1 MSNPTLPSPTASIT
15 AVAYPLADVLGLP
28 RRPQRAGDP
37 AITAGRGDVADDR
50 EAPEIRALLESA
62 RAGDEAAFGQLIRA
76 YERTV
81 IRTVLA
87 ALGRREDAEDA
98 AQDAFIQAWRHLG
111 SFRGE
116 ATFRTWLLTI
126 AWRKALDRRRSRSR
140 WWQRS
145 AAVAEGDPFDDVA
158 GVLPNPERAAI
169 ARDTCDR
176 IKGHIAR
183 LSPTLR
189 DTLLLAASGDHTYE
203 EIGAMLGTPV
213 GTIKWRVAEARRLVA
228 SRIEPEFGS

>member
-1 MSNPTLPSPTASIT
+1 MSNPTLSSPTASIT

-176 IKGHIAR
+176 IKAHIAR

-228 SRIEPEFGS
+228 SRIEPEAGS

>member
-1 MSNPTLPSPTASIT
+1 MT
-15 AVAYPLADVLGLP
+15 AVAYSIADVLGLP
-28 RRPQRAGDP
+28 GRPRWAGDR
-37 AITAGRGDVADDR
+37 AIDIDIDPEREVGARDR
-50 EAPEIRALLESA
+50 ETPEVRALLDLA

-81 IRTVLA
+81 FRTVLA

-98 AQDAFIQAWRHLG
+98 AQEAFIQAWRHLG
-111 SFRGE
+111 SFRGD

-126 AWRKALDRRRSRSR
+126 AWRKALDRRRARSR
-140 WWQRS
+140 WWNRS
-145 AAVAEGDPFDDVA
+145 AAVAEGDPFDEVA

-169 ARDTCDR
+169 ARDACDR
-176 IKGHIAR
+176 IRHQVAR

-189 DTLLLAASGDHTYE
+189 DTLLLAASGEHTYE
-203 EIGAMLGTPV
+203 EIGLMLGTPV

-228 SRIEPEFGS
+228 KS